1 MEHLDQT
8 VVTIRKQAENA
19 GKVLESV
26 QQIVSDPHIH
36 QDIREAVQSVHSAAE
51 AADRIGAKFEKIS
64 DKMETLTDNA
74 NGAVTEARGVVK
86 QTGGDVDHL
95 LQKASDDVQK
105 LGVTLDQFQSA
116 ATKINDGKGTAGMLI
131 NDPKLYESLVDVSKT
146 LNATVKDLQRVIE
159 QWEQEGVPL
168 RLGK

>member
-26 QQIVSDPHIH
+26 QQIVSDPRIH
-36 QDIREAVQSVHSAAE
+36 QDISEAVHSVHSAAE
-51 AADRIGAKFEKIS
+51 AADRLGVKFEKIS
-64 DKMETLTDNA
+64 DKIEVLTDNA
-74 NGAVTEARGVVK
+74 NGAVTDARGLVK
-86 QTGGDVDHL
+86 QTSGDVDHL
-95 LQKASDDVQK
+95 LQKTSDDVQK
-105 LGVTLDQFQSA
+105 LGTVLEQFQSA
-116 ATKINDGKGTAGMLI
+116 ATKINDGKGTAGLLI
-131 NDPKLYESLVDVSKT
+131 NDPKLYNSLVDVSKT
-146 LNATVKDLQRVIE
+146 LNATVADLQRVIQ